1 MNNMRPFNT
10 SVTVI
15 QLFESVT
22 LKIYLYIGT
31 IFETLE
37 VQGLNCVE
45 ILIFWTSL
53 WKFLLL

>member
-53 WKFLLL
+53 WKFLL